1 MKLSVILHLCQLCA
15 RQGAFI
21 MKRNLLLSLVLS
33 ILTTSAFALPATEQS
48 TSAEKVSTDQGGSV
62 FQCKDKYRFADQH
75 HI

>member
-1 MKLSVILHLCQLCA
+1 
-15 RQGAFI
+15 